1 MELEFTPGVNLL
13 IGDNGVGK
21 SSMLESIAIAMSGML
36 KGIRGVYTKGI
47 MQSDIHFKMRGRGD
61 ASTEIQYGIPTE
73 ITTSIDVN
81 STEYQLKKYRESEEG
96 NSRTKMEDRDGIVKL
111 LQKK

>member
-1 MELEFTPGVNLL
+1 M
-13 IGDNGVGK
+13 K
-21 SSMLESIAIAMSGML
+21 
-36 KGIRGVYTKGI
+36 
-47 MQSDIHFKMRGRGD
+47 GRGD

-111 LQKK
+111 MQKK

>member
-1 MELEFTPGVNLL
+1 
-13 IGDNGVGK
+13 
-21 SSMLESIAIAMSGML
+21 
-36 KGIRGVYTKGI
+36 
-47 MQSDIHFKMRGRGD
+47 MQSDIHFKMKGIGD

-111 LQKK
+111 MQKK